1 MAEHDA
7 GLAGEGPHFHQRVF
21 HACNLAHGAEGFKD
35 HGGANALGAE
45 VAELLDLQEIKE
57 GIGIRRGQQT
67 GFFPARQLPRCNA
80 KYPQNVRSIVS
91 FHYGL
96 LEVRGL
102 SYRAT
107 EYYAKHRK
115 GNARAKSPQS
125 VEKSSL

>member
-1 MAEHDA
+1 VGLNYLALVEVHYELAGERFNRRTLMAEHDA
-7 GLAGEGPHFHQRVF
+7 GLAGECAHFHQRVF
-21 HACNLAHGAEGFKD
+21 HTGDLAHGAQRFKD

-45 VAELLDLQEIKE
+45 IAELFDLQEIKE

-102 SYRAT
+102 
-107 EYYAKHRK
+107 
-115 GNARAKSPQS
+115 
-125 VEKSSL
+125 